1 MIAAALAFAVATG
14 LTWAMIGIARRRT
27 WLAMPN
33 ARSSHVAPTPTLGG
47 IAIAVP
53 VLGWA
58 ALNLASPLALAVLGS
73 GGVLVLLGIAD
84 DLYEL
89 PAQLRLP
96 LQVVAVLFA
105 LWQLPVPV
113 VLALPPLVIAAPWA
127 ILVMAFLLL
136 LWMINLYNFMDGID
150 GLAAAQCVCFC
161 AATLLLGAADAS
173 AQLASIAGAAAL
185 GFLLFNWAP
194 ARIFM
199 GDAASGL
206 LGALCGSLALTLAAA
221 QQLPLVASLIL
232 LAGFWFDASYTLC
245 VRIVT
250 GQQFAV
256 AHRSHLYQIIAR
268 RIGHGRTTLMFI
280 GYFCLWLTPLAAA
293 SVRWPSLT
301 FGWLALAV
309 LPLAVACVCL
319 RSGLPETER

>member
-1 MIAAALAFAVATG
+1 MIAAPLAFAVAAG
-14 LTWAMIGIARRRT
+14 LTWAMIGIARRRA
-27 WLAMPN
+27 WLALPN
-33 ARSSHVAPTPTLGG
+33 SRSSHVAPTPTLGG

-58 ALNLASPLALAVLGS
+58 ALNAASPLALAILGS
-73 GGVLVLLGIAD
+73 GGLLALVGIVD

-89 PAQLRLP
+89 PARLRLP
-96 LQVVAVLFA
+96 LQVAAVLFA
-105 LWQLPVPV
+105 LWQLPLPD
-113 VLALPPLVIAAPWA
+113 VLVLPPLAVATSWA
-127 ILVMAFLLL
+127 ILLVAFLLL

-161 AATLLLGAADAS
+161 AATLLLGAADAG
-173 AQLASIAGAAAL
+173 ARLAAVAGAASL

-206 LGALCGSLALTLAAA
+206 LGALCGSLALALAAV

-232 LAGFWFDASYTLC
+232 LAAFWFDASYTLC

-256 AHRSHLYQIIAR
+256 AHRSHLYQIVAR

-293 SVRWPSLT
+293 SGRWPSLT
-301 FGWLALAV
+301 FTWLAFAV
-309 LPLAVACVCL
+309 LPLAVACVRL
-319 RSGLPETER
+319 RAGLPETAR

>member
-1 MIAAALAFAVATG
+1 MTLAPLAFVVAAG
-14 LTWAMIGIARRRT
+14 LTWVMIGIARRRT

-47 IAIAVP
+47 VAIAVP

-58 ALNLASPLALAVLGS
+58 AFNAASPLALAILGS
-73 GGVLVLLGIAD
+73 GGLLALLGIVD
-84 DLYEL
+84 DLHEL
-89 PAQLRLP
+89 PARLRLP
-96 LQVVAVLFA
+96 LQVAAVLFA
-105 LWQLPVPV
+105 LWQLPLPA
-113 VLALPPLVIAAPWA
+113 VLALPPLVVAAPWA
-127 ILVMAFLLL
+127 IALGAFLLL

-161 AATLLLGAADAS
+161 AATLLLGASDAT
-173 AQLASIAGAAAL
+173 AQLAWIAGAAAL
-185 GFLLFNWAP
+185 GFLPFNWAP
-194 ARIFM
+194 AKIFM
-199 GDAASGL
+199 GDAASGM
-206 LGALCGSLALTLAAA
+206 LGALCGALALALAAA

-250 GQQFAV
+250 GQQFAA
-256 AHRSHLYQIIAR
+256 AHRSHLYQIVAQ

-280 GYFCLWLTPLAAA
+280 GYFCLCLTPLAAA
-293 SVRWPSLT
+293 SARWPALT

-309 LPLAVACVCL
+309 LPLAVASVRL
-319 RSGLPETER
+319 RAGLPGTAR